1 MSWIDQ
7 LKDAIP
13 DYAKDTRL
21 NIDAVL
27 KRSTL
32 DSVEAECVA
41 LAATFATGN
50 TKLWTWIQSQISDTV
65 ESTAAITAASL
76 MSMNNVWY
84 PFVEMTE
91 DAALKGLPAQLRMNA
106 IASHGGT
113 TRARFESY
121 SLAASIVGKCH
132 FCVRAHYDTLKK
144 EGYTVE
150 QLRDIGRI
158 ASVMTAAS
166 RVMVNQLS
174 TFYTHRRYYVCSPG
188 YATFQKETK
197 MKSVIATLIAA
208 FAVTSAFAADAKK
221 EEKKDAPKAEAKK
234 DEKKAEAKK

>member
-1 MSWIDQ
+1 MMQWVDQ
-7 LKDAIP
+7 LKEAIP

-21 NIDAVL
+21 NIDAVV

-32 DSVEAECVA
+32 DPVEVQCVA

-50 TKLWTWIQSQISDTV
+50 TKLWTWIQSQISDTT
-65 ESTAAITAASL
+65 ETTAAITAASL

-84 PFVEMTE
+84 PYVEMA
-91 DAALKGLPAQLRMNA
+91 DDPGLKGLPAQLRMNA

-113 TRARFESY
+113 TKARFEVY

-158 ASVMTAAS
+158 ASVMTAVS
-166 RVMVNQLS
+166 RVMVN
-174 TFYTHRRYYVCSPG
+174 
-188 YATFQKETK
+188 
-197 MKSVIATLIAA
+197 
-208 FAVTSAFAADAKK
+208 
-221 EEKKDAPKAEAKK
+221 
-234 DEKKAEAKK
+234 